1 MVYYDDDGNVIEE
14 RLRDETP
21 PDERFMAPKKRRK
34 TSPGSTAQPE
44 TSRANSTAPRPLP
57 AQPKTPRPSNTS
69 PITART
75 LAVGAAAG
83 ERERGASS
91 SSATPIHVVEDH
103 APLQIL
109 RVGIRPR
116 NPNSECVDSGLQRPN
131 QSPPHRRTE
140 PESAVAAS
148 QAETSR
154 KAETSRTAD
163 PSHAVETKSEGK
175 KRLIGSEPMG
185 AQEDGQRP
193 TSRATV
199 SGEHGEQERHLP
211 LRQTRRP
218 VPMLSPES
226 TAQISPSQIADPPDP
241 LVVE

>member
-1 MVYYDDDGNVIEE
+1 MRSYGLPKRPPPSIPSRRRPTFSHSPRSEE
-14 RLRDETP
+14 RP
-21 PDERFMAPKKRRK
+21 PL
-34 TSPGSTAQPE
+34 AQPE

-57 AQPKTPRPSNTS
+57 AQPKTPRPSNPS
-69 PITART
+69 PSTART
-75 LAVGAAAG
+75 LAVTAPAG

-103 APLQIL
+103 APLKIL

-116 NPNSECVDSGLQRPN
+116 NPNTERVDSDLQRPN
-131 QSPPHRRTE
+131 QSPAHRRTE
-140 PESAVAAS
+140 PDSTVPAS

-154 KAETSRTAD
+154 TAH
-163 PSHAVETKSEGK
+163 PSHAVETKSEDK
-175 KRLIGSEPMG
+175 KRLIGSGLMG
-185 AQEDGQRP
+185 MREDGQRP

-218 VPMLSPES
+218 IPMLSPEVS
-226 TAQISPSQIADPPDP
+226 W
-241 LVVE
+241 